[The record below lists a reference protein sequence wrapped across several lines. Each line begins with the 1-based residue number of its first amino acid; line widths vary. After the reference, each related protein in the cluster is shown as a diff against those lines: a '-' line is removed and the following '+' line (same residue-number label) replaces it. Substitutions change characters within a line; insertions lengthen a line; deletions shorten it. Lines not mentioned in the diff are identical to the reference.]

1 MPLPFDRERIA
12 VADFRLAYFHVL
24 LAIMRGDIL
33 SLERGSQKQFMEIRP
48 AESSDLES
56 ASQLWFDR
64 INLLQQVDW
73 HVQLAPNAIEEWR
86 SMAGRWL
93 SDEQVCFLVAVKD
106 DTLIGMV
113 AVEIAAGEPGLH
125 PQRKGRLLE
134 MAVDLHSTHGRLSEQ
149 LLDQAKRW
157 LSANEVTQLEVDV
170 PARYPVEA
178 AFWRA
183 QGAKLRFERRWL
195 RI

>member
-1 MPLPFDRERIA
+1 
-12 VADFRLAYFHVL
+12 
-24 LAIMRGDIL
+24 
-33 SLERGSQKQFMEIRP
+33 MEIRP

-64 INLLQQVDW
+64 INLLQQTDL
-73 HVQLAPNAIEEWR
+73 HIRLLPDAKEAWR
-86 SMAGRWL
+86 SNARSWIA
-93 SDEQVCFLVAVKD
+93 DEMVHFLVSAKSEQ
-106 DTLIGMV
+106 LIGLI
-113 AVEIAAGEPGLH
+113 AVGVVDGFPGLH
-125 PQRKGRLLE
+125 PQRKGVLLD
-134 MAVDLHSTHGRLSEQ
+134 MVVDLHETHQALSEQ
-149 LLDQAKRW
+149 LLDQATRW
-157 LSANEVTQLEVDV
+157 LSAKKVTQLEVDV